1 MKIIEGD
8 NMLTIQNF
16 DKRIGKT
23 MLQRG
28 EQYYSNGAILNLE
41 ENGSNWTAEVEGSEV
56 YSVTVSLKNDKEINE
71 YFCDCPF
78 DGDICKHL
86 VAVFFAIRQEIK
98 ERVHIPKKNKKKNLF
113 EDLLTKIN
121 AEEYSDFIKHYAV
134 KNKDFKTAFEIFFVD
149 KDDRI
154 DIGKKYTDLI
164 RKLIKKYT
172 SRGFVDYRSSSGL
185 ANEVSRLLDKGYE
198 LAHKNNYM
206 DAFAIATS
214 VLKEMMTVLTCCDDS
229 NGSLSGTTFNA
240 IELIGTIAN
249 GEDIALDMKEHIFGV
264 LLKEINNSSYFD
276 YGNMGYEM
284 FSIFE
289 NLAIQLNKEGIFID
303 FIDTQL
309 IKLTGKY
316 DDYRRNFFKTRKI
329 SFLKVLGKQDEA
341 EELIQQNLDI
351 ESVRQEEINKAID
364 KKDFAAAKK
373 LIYEGIKIAEDK
385 SHPGTVF
392 SWEKELLRIAVL
404 ENDLPLVQSYYKKF
418 ALGRSGIDSQYY
430 NLWKATHKKDE
441 WVAIVENLV
450 NDTTQRITK
459 EDRGG
464 LRFPL
469 SARLLQVLAP
479 FYIEE
484 KYWDRLFAL
493 VKNDGDMERMMIYH
507 SYLVHQYPSELL
519 QIYLPA
525 LEIRGDNTGDRS
537 QYANLVGLMKQLT
550 NDIPEGKAQIIAVA
564 QKLKLKYPRRPA
576 MIDELNDLLK

>member
-1 MKIIEGD
+1 MIKSE
-8 NMLTIQNF
+8 NVFTIQNF
-16 DKRIGKT
+16 DKWVGKT
-23 MLQRG
+23 ILQRG

-41 ENGSNWTAEVEGSEV
+41 ENGGNWTAEVEGSEV
-56 YSVTVSLKNDKEINE
+56 YSVTVSLKNDKEISE

-86 VAVFFAIRQEIK
+86 VAVFFAIREEIK
-98 ERVHIPKKNKKKNLF
+98 ERVHIPKKNTKKNPF

-121 AEEYSDFIKHYAV
+121 AEEYSNFIGHYAL
-134 KNKDFKTAFEIFFVD
+134 KNKDFKTAFEIFFAD
-149 KDDRI
+149 KDDQI
-154 DIGKKYTDLI
+154 DMGKKYTDLI

-214 VLKEMMTVLTCCDDS
+214 VLREMMNVLTCCDDS

-249 GEDIALDMKEHIFGV
+249 GEDIAFDMKEHIFGV
-264 LLKEINNSSYFD
+264 LLIEINNSNYFD

-284 FSIFE
+284 FSVFE
-289 NLAIQLNKEGIFID
+289 NLAIQLNKEKIFID
-303 FIDTQL
+303 FIDKQL

-316 DDYRRNFFKTRKI
+316 DGYRRNFFNAQKI

-373 LIYEGIKIAEDK
+373 LINGGIKVAEDK
-385 SHPGTVF
+385 KHPGTVF
-392 SWEKELLRIAVL
+392 QWEKELLRIAIL
-404 ENDLPLVQSYYKKF
+404 ENDLLLVQNYYKRF
-418 ALGRSGIDSQYY
+418 AIGRSGIDRQYY
-430 NLWKATHKKDE
+430 NLWKATYKKDE
-441 WVAIVENLV
+441 WMVVIESLINE
-450 NDTTQRITK
+450 TIQRITK
-459 EDRGG
+459 EHTDSRW
-464 LRFPL
+464 FPL
-469 SARLLQVLAP
+469 SAQLLHALAP

-493 VKNDGDMERMMIYH
+493 VKNDGDMERIIRYH

-525 LEIRGDNTGDRS
+525 LEIQGDNTSDRS
-537 QYANLVGLMKQLT
+537 QYANLVRLMEQLI
-550 NDIPEGKAQIIAVA
+550 NDIPEGKEQIIAVA

-576 MIDELNDLLK
+576 MVEELNRLLK